1 MHWKADR
8 ERRKGT
14 KTLISLRGRRIYV
27 CLRRYQH
34 TQSSRQQQENI
45 KDPAGV
51 GGARKIHLFI
61 LLCCLISLRGISGS
75 QSMRSSKE
83 NRGESILAQL
93 TEIKRL
99 RRALASGIMEY
110 GIWQPASRCQYCRN
124 NRPSALNYARPLSNV
139 LSFPAPL
146 AWIYIISRA
155 IH

>member
-14 KTLISLRGRRIYV
+14 KTLISLRERRIYV

-34 TQSSRQQQENI
+34 TQSSREQQENI

-61 LLCCLISLRGISGS
+61 LLCCLISLRGIGGS

-110 GIWQPASRCQYCRN
+110 GISQPVLQE
-124 NRPSALNYARPLSNV
+124 NRPPCPELCTSPV
-139 LSFPAPL
+139 Q
-146 AWIYIISRA
+146 RA
-155 IH
+155 VFFLHL